1 MIQATSETS
10 FSAYLQ
16 TADNRINNSVPVTH
30 IRHLLKFTNVME
42 KAVQYAYGA
51 TETIYNRYTDFT
63 FIHSTSPD
71 VYAGKIDLSL
81 AGYWKYEVYE
91 VVWAR
96 SGEVAPSVTVDSQYA
111 PATETD
117 VLRKLDGY
125 GLVTGLVTKGKMYVA
140 EKSGIEE
147 VTYSQNGK
155 GVQSITIIEAG
166 VGYTSAPTIVISG
179 GGNPITTATATC
191 TVSGGAINT
200 VTITD
205 SGNGYTSTPTVTIGG
220 GGSTTVGRLVASIK
234 ETNYIYA
241 G

>member
-1 MIQATSETS
+1 M
-10 FSAYLQ
+10 
-16 TADNRINNSVPVTH
+16 N
-30 IRHLLKFTNVME
+30 KG
-42 KAVQYAYGA
+42 VQYAYGA
-51 TETIYNRYTDFT
+51 TETIYNRYTDFSFLHNT
-63 FIHSTSPD
+63 TPD
-71 VYAGKIDLSL
+71 VYTGKIDLSL

-91 VVWAR
+91 VVWKQLT
-96 SGEVAPSVTVDSQYA
+96 EVPTTVTIDAEHA

-117 VLRKLDGY
+117 VVLPRLGVNI
-125 GLVTGLVTKGKMYVA
+125 GEVMGLVTKGKMYVA

-166 VGYTSAPTIVISG
+166 AGYTSAPTIVISG

-191 TVSGGAINT
+191 TISGGAINT

-205 SGNGYTSTPTVTIGG
+205 PGNGYTSKPTVTITGTA
-220 GGSTTVGRLVASIK
+220 TTLGRLVASIEK
-234 ETNYIYA
+234 TNYIYA

>member
-10 FSAYLQ
+10 FNAYLQ
-16 TADNRINNSVPVTH
+16 TADNRINNSVPVTQ
-30 IRHLLKFTNVME
+30 IRHLLKFTNVMD
-42 KAVQYAYGA
+42 KSVQYAYGA
-51 TETIYNRYTDFT
+51 TETIYNRYTAFSFLHNT
-63 FIHSTSPD
+63 TPD
-71 VYAGKIDLSL
+71 VYTGKIDLSL

-91 VVWAR
+91 VAWD
-96 SGEVAPSVTVDSQYA
+96 SGETPISIVLDAEHA
-111 PATETD
+111 PATATD
-117 VLRKLDGY
+117 VLRKITGNGVLQ
-125 GLVTGLVTKGKMYVA
+125 GLVTKGKMYVA

-155 GVQSITIIEAG
+155 GVQSITITDGGA
-166 VGYTSAPTIVISG
+166 GYTSAPTIVISG

-191 TVSGGAINT
+191 TVSGGEINT

-205 SGNGYTSTPTVTIGG
+205 PGNGYTSNPTISVTG
-220 GGSTTVGRLVASIK
+220 GGSTTLGRLVANIE